1 MIIDSHAHLDY
12 PQLADDLPAVLARA
26 HEAGV
31 DRVITIG
38 VKLTTVDRPRALA
51 EANDNIW
58 FSAGVH
64 PHEAGNEADAC
75 NVEAFLE
82 AADHPRCV
90 AIGEAGLDYHY
101 DYAPRDRQAE
111 SFRAQ
116 ITAARELDLPII
128 VHAREAD
135 DDIADIID
143 DEMGKG
149 AFRGVLHC
157 FSSGPELARRAI
169 DVGFY
174 VSFSGI
180 LTFKS
185 AATIQQVAANS
196 PEDRILVETDA
207 PYLAPVPMRGKPNEP
222 AYTSHTLAKLAEI
235 RNTDAE
241 RMTAITRANT
251 LRLFSRM
258 GRDEGYASRMRNSVV
273 CRPSAA
279 PDGARVILMTPET
292 ADSVAL
298 FLSRRSPS
306 MFLLM
311 RDPIS
316 VTSFCRLD

>member
-26 HEAGV
+26 GQAGV

-38 VKLTTVDRPRALA
+38 VKLSTADRPRRIA
-51 EANDNIW
+51 ETYDNVW
-58 FSAGVH
+58 FSAGIH
-64 PHEAGNEADAC
+64 PHEAGNEPQACDVDAIL
-75 NVEAFLE
+75 A

-101 DYAPRDRQAE
+101 DYAPRDRQAD

-116 ITAARELDLPII
+116 IKAARTLGLPII

-135 DDIADIID
+135 GDIADIIE
-143 DEMGKG
+143 DEIAKG
-149 AFRGVLHC
+149 TFTGVLHC
-157 FSSGPELARRAI
+157 FSSGAELARRAL

-185 AATIQQVAANS
+185 AETIQQVARTA

-207 PYLAPVPMRGKPNEP
+207 PFLAPVPMRGKSNEP
-222 AYTSHTLAKLAEI
+222 AFTSHTLAKLADL
-235 RNTDAE
+235 RGTSVDDMAS
-241 RMTAITRANT
+241 RTRANT

-258 GRDEGYASRMRNSVV
+258 EAS
-273 CRPSAA
+273 
-279 PDGARVILMTPET
+279 
-292 ADSVAL
+292 
-298 FLSRRSPS
+298 
-306 MFLLM
+306 
-311 RDPIS
+311 
-316 VTSFCRLD
+316 

>member
-12 PQLADDLPAVLARA
+12 PQLSDDLPAVLARA
-26 HEAGV
+26 RDAGV

-38 VKLTTVDRPRALA
+38 VKLSTVDRPRAIA

-64 PHEAGNEADAC
+64 PHEAGNEPDAC
-75 NVEAFLE
+75 NIESFLR
-82 AADHPRCV
+82 AADHPKCV

-111 SFRAQ
+111 SFRVQ
-116 ITAARELDLPII
+116 ISVARQLDLPII

-135 DDIADIID
+135 DDIADIIE

-149 AFRGVLHC
+149 TFRGVLHC
-157 FSSGPELARRAI
+157 FSSGAALARRAI

-185 AATIQQVAANS
+185 AATIQQVAVDS
-196 PEDRILVETDA
+196 PQDRILVETDA
-207 PYLAPVPMRGKPNEP
+207 PYLAPVPMRGNSNEP
-222 AYTSHTLAKLAEI
+222 AFTSHTLAKLAELRGASI
-235 RNTDAE
+235 ED
-241 RMTAITRANT
+241 MTATTRANT

-258 GRDEGYASRMRNSVV
+258 GEG
-273 CRPSAA
+273 
-279 PDGARVILMTPET
+279 
-292 ADSVAL
+292 
-298 FLSRRSPS
+298 
-306 MFLLM
+306 
-311 RDPIS
+311 
-316 VTSFCRLD
+316 